1 MPYRANQ
8 EMRNAASRA
17 LEYRRTLPPSSK
29 FGTAVGIARA
39 RDIANG
45 ELLSPETILRMY
57 SYLARTEANFRA
69 QDAMPANK
77 RGKQWW
83 ATSLWG
89 GKSAY
94 AWVDDKLEKMRKAGE
109 I

>member
-1 MPYRANQ
+1 MPYSANQ
-8 EMRNAASRA
+8 SMRSAAARA
-17 LEYRRTLPPSSK
+17 LEYRRTLPPSAK

-45 ELLSPETILRMY
+45 EMLSPETILRMY
-57 SYLARTEANFRA
+57 SYLARTEKLFRA
-69 QDAMPANK
+69 QDAMPADK

-83 ATSLWG
+83 ATQLWG
-89 GKSAY
+89 GKTAY
-94 AWVDDKLEKMRKAGE
+94 AWVDDKLERMRKAGE